1 MQRLRRCTVNGFW
14 KLIVSLSGCVHS
26 TSLEYTH
33 LAVRA
38 SNSCDLGYDWRIS
51 TIHTTGCD
59 EECRG
64 RSIGEIRSWTRIR
77 MRVREAP
84 AASYER
90 QPWLVAH
97 LVLLAHPLFYLSS
110 STLCGFSEIYLKCS
124 RYIYDTRTHQT
135 GTYRGLQKQYRASR

>member
-1 MQRLRRCTVNGFW
+1 MQRLRRYTVNGFW
-14 KLIVSLSGCVHS
+14 KLIVSSSGCVHS
-26 TSLEYTH
+26 RTLEYTH

-38 SNSCDLGYDWRIS
+38 SRVVRLGYNWRIS
-51 TIHTTGCD
+51 AIRTTGCD
-59 EECRG
+59 VECRG

-84 AASYER
+84 VASCKR

-110 STLCGFSEIYLKCS
+110 SALCRFSEIYLKCP
-124 RYIYDTRTHQT
+124 RYIYHTRTHQT
-135 GTYRGLQKQYRASR
+135 GTYRDLQKQYRASK